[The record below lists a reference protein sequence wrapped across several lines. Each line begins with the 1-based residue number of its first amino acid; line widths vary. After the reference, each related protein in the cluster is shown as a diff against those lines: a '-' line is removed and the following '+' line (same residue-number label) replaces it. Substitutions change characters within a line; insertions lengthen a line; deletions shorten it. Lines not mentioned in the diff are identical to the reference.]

1 MVNFGDAPPG
11 VGDGDVAGGFAGD
24 GRGRLFVE
32 MGDGANPVVGDEGV
46 VVEVESAVLVANGGG
61 EAGCGR

>member
-24 GRGRLFVE
+24 RRGGLFVE
-32 MGDGANPVVGDEGV
+32 MGDGAYPSVGNKGV
-46 VVEVESAVLVANGGG
+46 VVEVESAVLVTDGGD